1 LRSADAAIVNFFLG
15 YFDHF
20 KNLQKQEPEIFPM
33 FELRSISARLI
44 LTISLTVAAACAILG
59 TFSIWQQR
67 ALTQLALEQ
76 QLKLQYDSVV
86 AAIDYEGRTAL
97 AVSSVVATLPA
108 VADAVTKGDRDALG
122 SLLGGAMTTLKAQG
136 IPLVNVWTPPATN
149 FYRVHEPKI
158 FGDDTSKRRITVVEA
173 NGSGKQI
180 AGVEQS
186 RLSLGIFGMT
196 PIMRDGKVLATA
208 DVGAAFGKEFVDRA
222 KQRFGIDLA
231 VHWLDGGDFKK
242 LSSTFGEEVVA
253 TQDELRSVFNGTP
266 LHRDATFAGHPAAL
280 YVGQIRNF
288 AGQPVAVLEIIKDTT
303 AYEAAAA
310 SSRQSLILA
319 TLAILAGAALLAFL
333 LGRGLS
339 RPLGAIT
346 AVMNRLSSGDM
357 EVTIPGG
364 ERKDE
369 LGTMAQAVDVFR
381 CNMQEAR
388 ALREAQEGTKQQ
400 GEIERKAL
408 QRQMADRFEADV
420 KSVVT
425 AVAKATEDMQRVASE
440 ITASVNGT
448 SQRATAAAAASQQ
461 ASASVGTVASATE
474 ELASSVAEIGRQVTH
489 SSSVA
494 EEAVAKAGKTTEMVA
509 SLAATADKIGDVLR
523 LIDAIASQTNLL
535 ALNATIE
542 AARAGEAG
550 RGFAVVAAEVK
561 GLAGQTAKATDEI
574 AGQVAAIQSATS
586 DCVSAIGSISQ
597 TIRDINGIATAIAVA
612 VEQQDSATREIS
624 RSVQQAAVGT
634 SDVSKNIA
642 GASHAAEQSRSL
654 ADGMMVASSEL
665 KRNATALFDS
675 VDSFLAG
682 LRDAA

>member
-1 LRSADAAIVNFFLG
+1 
-15 YFDHF
+15 
-20 KNLQKQEPEIFPM
+20 
-33 FELRSISARLI
+33 
-44 LTISLTVAAACAILG
+44 
-59 TFSIWQQR
+59 
-67 ALTQLALEQ
+67 
-76 QLKLQYDSVV
+76 
-86 AAIDYEGRTAL
+86 
-97 AVSSVVATLPA
+97 
-108 VADAVTKGDRDALG
+108 
-122 SLLGGAMTTLKAQG
+122 
-136 IPLVNVWTPPATN
+136 
-149 FYRVHEPKI
+149 
-158 FGDDTSKRRITVVEA
+158 VVEA

-196 PIMRDGKVLATA
+196 PIMRDGRSLATV
-208 DVGAAFGKEFVDRA
+208 DVGAAFGKEFVDRT

-231 VHWLDGGDFKK
+231 VHWLDGGDIKK

-253 TQDELRSVFNGTP
+253 TQDELRGVFNGTP
-266 LHRDATFAGHPAAL
+266 LHREATLNGHPAEL
-280 YVGQIRNF
+280 YVGQIKNY

-339 RPLGAIT
+339 RPLTAIT
-346 AVMNRLSSGDM
+346 AVMNRLSGGDM
-357 EVTIPGG
+357 EVKIPGG
-364 ERKDE
+364 ERRDE

-381 CNMQEAR
+381 RNMLEAR
-388 ALREAQEGTKQQ
+388 ALREAQEGAKQQ
-400 GEIERKAL
+400 GEIEKKAL

-420 KSVVT
+420 KSVVA

-440 ITASVNGT
+440 ITESVNGT
-448 SQRATAAAAASQQ
+448 SQRATAAAAASEQ

-561 GLAGQTAKATDEI
+561 TLAGQTAKATDEI
-574 AGQVAAIQSATS
+574 AGQVPAIQSATT
-586 DCVSAIGSISQ
+586 DCVTAIGSISQ
-597 TIRDINGIATAIAVA
+597 TIRDISGIAVTIAAA
-612 VEQQDSATREIS
+612 VEEQDSATREIA

-634 SDVSKNIA
+634 SEVSKNVA
-642 GASHAAEQSRSL
+642 GASHAAEQSRSQ
-654 ADGMMVASSEL
+654 ADGVMVASSQL
-665 KRNATALFDS
+665 KRNATALSDS
-675 VDSFLAG
+675 VDTFLAG